1 MNPGKR
7 PTEAAPGLDAPVAM
21 VELAA
26 YEAGGR
32 IVDHAV
38 QIFGWR
44 GCMREHSRS
53 SASIARCAGS
63 AS

>member
-1 MNPGKR
+1 
-7 PTEAAPGLDAPVAM
+7 M
-21 VELAA
+21 VKLAA
-26 YEAGGR
+26 YETGGR

-53 SASIARCAGS
+53 SAPIASCAES